1 MAVSYA
7 KLFKLM
13 VEKKMRRG
21 DLKDR
26 AGISYAT
33 IAKME
38 NGENVYMDVV
48 VKVCKAMDCTVD
60 DIMEITPDEN
70 SNQNAI
76 ATK

>member
-1 MAVSYA
+1 MVSYA
-7 KLFKLM
+7 KLFKLL

-21 DLKDR
+21 DLKKQ

-48 VKVCKAMDCTVD
+48 VKVCKALDCTVN
-60 DIMEITPDEN
+60 DIMDILPEKD
-70 SNQNAI
+70 A
-76 ATK
+76 